1 MIAPLSR
8 SRATLIRSLHRRKGR
23 EAGRA
28 YLAEGERL
36 LDELAA
42 EPGALRFLFCHAD
55 RLEWLSSRFPGAEC
69 CVIDSGD
76 SALFGTENAQGVGA
90 VVTMPEPIAPSTI
103 AAAGGPLLYLDR
115 IADPGNLG
123 TIMRTAEWFGLHGIL
138 LGAGCADPFNP
149 KVVRATMGA
158 IFRLPIADR
167 VRAEA
172 VLDLGWP
179 LVALDAGG
187 SDILGVAALQRR
199 AVYIVGSEAH
209 GVDAVLAERG
219 RRLGIAGG
227 ERGESLNAAVAA
239 AILLYE
245 LRRGGTIGQPSAPRT
260 DRA

>member
-1 MIAPLSR
+1 M
-8 SRATLIRSLHRRKGR
+8 IRSLHRRKGR
-23 EAGRA
+23 EAERA

-42 EPGALRFLFCHAD
+42 DSGALRFLFCHAD
-55 RLEWLSSRFPGAEC
+55 RLEWLLSRFPGAEC
-69 CVIDSGD
+69 CVMESADSG
-76 SALFGTENAQGVGA
+76 LFGTENAQGVGA
-90 VVTMPEPIAPSTI
+90 VVTMPEPVSARAIAD
-103 AAAGGPLLYLDR
+103 AGGPLLYLDR

-123 TIMRTAEWFGLHGIL
+123 TIIRTAEWFGLRGLL

-149 KVVRATMGA
+149 KVVRSTMGA

-167 VRAEA
+167 VPLET
-172 VLDLGWP
+172 VLELGRP

-187 SDILGVAALQRR
+187 GDTLGSAPLPRNALY
-199 AVYIVGSEAH
+199 VVGSEAH
-209 GVDAVLAERG
+209 GVDAALAERG
-219 RRLGIAGG
+219 RRLAIAGG

-245 LRRGGTIGQPSAPRT
+245 LRRGGTIEPPSARRT